1 MSHDLAQENWLP
13 ATQLAVEVDS
23 SPEATS
29 ALKILQEVDRH
40 TGGSREMEYFEKSD
54 ARKFVTSSAGVL
66 CSSPVSES

>member
-23 SPEATS
+23 SPETKS
-29 ALKILQEVDRH
+29 QALKILQEC
-40 TGGSREMEYFEKSD
+40 FEKSD

-66 CSSPVSES
+66 FFKSCV